1 MKTKKEHDTMNTKER
16 TKQHFNK
23 TATDYNNSEDGKFV
37 ESMYEELVNEIQKSK
52 SGKILDVGCGNGN
65 LFTLLS
71 DEKYELYGIDFS
83 ENMITEAKD
92 KCGEKASFFVADAEK
107 LPFNDNTFDIIVCNA
122 SFHHYIH
129 PDIVLTEMQRVLK
142 DNGKLLIGD
151 PYISTPVRPVIN
163 LLTKFS
169 PEGDYHFYGENEM
182 KKLFIKNRLVPVSFK
197 KTGEHTALHI
207 AEK

>member
-1 MKTKKEHDTMNTKER
+1 MSR
-16 TKQHFNK
+16 IG
-23 TATDYNNSEDGKFV
+23 DGRR
-37 ESMYEELVNEIQKSK
+37 SRL
-52 SGKILDVGCGNGN
+52 
-65 LFTLLS
+65 
-71 DEKYELYGIDFS
+71 
-83 ENMITEAKD
+83 
-92 KCGEKASFFVADAEK
+92 SFFADAEK
-107 LPFNDNTFDIIVCNA
+107 LPFDDNTFDIIVCNA

-129 PDIVLTEMQRVLK
+129 PDIVLKEIQRVLK

-182 KKLFIKNRLVPVSFK
+182 KKLFIKNGLVPVSFQ
-197 KTGEHTALHI
+197 KTGKHTALHI